1 MSVTIRAAERGDVPA
16 LLGLVKELAEYERLL
31 HVVVATEESFVAAL
45 FGDRPA
51 AEALIA
57 ESEDGPVG
65 FAVFFANFSTFLGRS
80 GIYLEDLY
88 VRPELR
94 GQGIGKR
101 LLAEVAKRAAERGCQ
116 RLEWA
121 VLDWNEPSIQFYKSL
136 GAKPLDDWT
145 TFRMTPEA
153 MVKLAGA

>member
-1 MSVTIRAAERGDVPA
+1 MSVTIRAADVGDVPA
-16 LLGLVKELAEYERLL
+16 LLALVRELAEYERLP
-31 HVVVATEESFVAAL
+31 HAVVATEASLAASL
-45 FGDRPA
+45 FGERPE

-57 ESEDGPVG
+57 EGDAGPVG
-65 FAVFFANFSTFLGRS
+65 LAVFFSNYSTFLGRS

-101 LLAEVAKRAAERGCQ
+101 LLTEVAKRAVERGCQ

-121 VLDWNEPSIQFYKSL
+121 VLDWNEPSIQFYESL

-145 TFRMTPEA
+145 TFRMTAEA
-153 MVKLAGA
+153 IAKLAGA